1 MLLAR
6 LILEPVTT
14 ISSATSS
21 AESSSSADTEKTE
34 PKLRSATRAKPK
46 LDFE

>member
-14 ISSATSS
+14 TSSATSS
-21 AESSSSADTEKTE
+21 AESSSSAETEKTE
-34 PKLRSATRAKPK
+34 PKLSKATRAKPK

>member
-1 MLLAR
+1 MLSAR

-21 AESSSSADTEKTE
+21 ADSSSSADTEKTE
-34 PKLRSATRAKPK
+34 PKLRRATRAKPK
-46 LDFE
+46 PDFE